1 MIMSKETN
9 AKRKQTAKATPAKKT
24 GQSKARKATAKA
36 NVSKAKRTNTT
47 AKKPTTARKVE
58 KKMTQAQNKVQFDKI
73 AKEAASAGQEQV
85 DVLVKSSTI
94 FAKGC
99 EDFVKT
105 YVSIA
110 QESAEK
116 NSEALKTLLGCKSL
130 NEFTET
136 QQKLAQTSFDEFVSS
151 ATKLSEL
158 SVKVATDAFEPIND
172 QVSKSIKKVTETIAA

>member
-1 MIMSKETN
+1 MSKETN
-9 AKRKQTAKATPAKKT
+9 AKRKQATKAAPTKKAAAQRSAKKT
-24 GQSKARKATAKA
+24 TAKA
-36 NVSKAKRTNTT
+36 NVSKTKRTNTT
-47 AKKPTTARKVE
+47 AKKPATARKVE

-85 DVLVKSSTI
+85 DVLVKSSSI

-116 NSEALKTLLGCKSL
+116 NSEALKALLGCKSL

-136 QQKLAQTSFDEFVSS
+136 QQKLAQASFDEFVSS

-172 QVSKSIKKVTETIAA
+172 QMSKSIKKVTETIAA